1 MPLNTYNAA
10 TNLFVALPGPVSPPG
25 FLTDA
30 DLNAAKAHSDAQAV
44 AAMAA
49 AAAAQ
54 SAAVSAAAAA
64 AAANTRVIPPAYTL
78 PPATTA
84 ALGGFK
90 PGTTLATTAD
100 GTTEVVGQTVAQI
113 TTVTTPPGT
122 PYVVLFQADGTPAKI
137 TLTALQALAGWS
149 GGAGAGVPTLTLTM
163 PTGVQPGTSYT
174 INGTFSNDGTSPVL
188 TISVDAGA
196 FGAFPAGS
204 SATSGLI
211 TLSMPGIATGTH
223 TVQVRDGNGVLS
235 NTVSFAVTAVETLTV
250 TTPGA
255 QVAGTGFAVAGTY
268 ANGTPATLD
277 YSLDGGTTWTAA
289 SGPTISGG
297 SYSIPGV
304 VVPAA
309 NASQTVRVRDHGA
322 QSVVGVSGAFAVTA
336 AAGAGPA
343 LTMTGD
349 TYAAAPAGFGQ
360 QLTGGSGTAT
370 ITLPAGTSW
379 GIEMDFTA
387 SAAPLSAGFNLV
399 YTNDGFGFNMTTG
412 GNING
417 SVGTYATIGPAI
429 CDGVKHKLAVFY
441 HATGTAPVGTVVYVD
456 GAQVAANNYIANGA
470 NPTITVA
477 AYPGAAIDNLRISN
491 NIRITG
497 AYTPSTAPLTRDAST
512 VVLYAFDGSGVSQ

>member
-1 MPLNTYNAA
+1 MALNTYNPT
-10 TNLFVALPGPVSPPG
+10 TNVFTALPGPASPPG

-64 AAANTRVIPPAYTL
+64 AAANARAIPSAYTL

-113 TTVTTPPGT
+113 TTVTTPTGT

-196 FGAFPAGS
+196 FGALPAGS

-223 TVQVRDGNGVLS
+223 TVQVKDGNGVLS

-297 SYSIPGV
+297 TYSIPGV

-322 QSVVGVSGAFAVTA
+322 QSVVGVSGAFAVTT
-336 AAGAGPA
+336 AAGIGSYPLAFTGSAGPLTGIRA
-343 LTMTGD
+343 LTAIAGDTVTTAALDGAGNALMPSTTYSRGTLQGAGAIPADCLITATFGPGGPHPIALGRMDAAGTTGVFVLFDISNLLGVSLNNGAQTLTSTLPGTIASATTSVGLRCTAAGTYTAQMNGVDIGSPASMTGAV
-349 TYAAAPAGFGQ
+349 AA
-360 QLTGGSGTAT
+360 TGYVLIGSGDNASPQTA
-370 ITLPAGTSW
+370 IS
-379 GIEMDFTA
+379 
-387 SAAPLSAGFNLV
+387 
-399 YTNDGFGFNMTTG
+399 
-412 GNING
+412 
-417 SVGTYATIGPAI
+417 SVR
-429 CDGVKHKLAVFY
+429 
-441 HATGTAPVGTVVYVD
+441 VV
-456 GAQVAANNYIANGA
+456 
-470 NPTITVA
+470 
-477 AYPGAAIDNLRISN
+477 
-491 NIRITG
+491 
-497 AYTPSTAPLTRDAST
+497 
-512 VVLYAFDGSGVSQ
+512 

>member
-64 AAANTRVIPPAYTL
+64 AAANARAIPSAYTL
-78 PPATTA
+78 PPATAA

-90 PGTTLATTAD
+90 PGATLASTAD
-100 GTTEVVGQTVAQI
+100 GTTDVVGQTIAQI

-122 PYVVLFQADGTPAKI
+122 PYVVLFQADGTSSKM
-137 TLTALQALAGWS
+137 TLTAFQALSGWS
-149 GGAGAGVPTLTLTM
+149 GGAGSGVPALTLTM

-196 FGAFPAGS
+196 FGALPAGS

-223 TVQVRDGNGVLS
+223 TVQVKDGNGVLS

-336 AAGAGPA
+336 VA
-343 LTMTGD
+343 
-349 TYAAAPAGFGQ
+349 
-360 QLTGGSGTAT
+360 
-370 ITLPAGTSW
+370 
-379 GIEMDFTA
+379 
-387 SAAPLSAGFNLV
+387 
-399 YTNDGFGFNMTTG
+399 
-412 GNING
+412 
-417 SVGTYATIGPAI
+417 
-429 CDGVKHKLAVFY
+429 AVFPITY
-441 HATGTAPVGTVVYVD
+441 TGTA
-456 GAQVAANNYIANGA
+456 GALTGNQVQ
-470 NPTITVA
+470 
-477 AYPGAAIDNLRISN
+477 
-491 NIRITG
+491 
-497 AYTPSTAPLTRDAST
+497 TALAGHSLAGVTR
-512 VVLYAFDGSGVSQ
+512 DGSGNVTLSSTANQGGTLDAAGIVGYGTLTATFAATGPRDMDFFFNVSADRNTYYRARVESGAQGVAFFNIVNGNDAGAYVGSINCTVDAATTSIGIRFSAGSVSGSTDFHVLRNGVEASGIISRGDIPNPGMLGIGSGNVGGAKITQLTFP